1 MAKVQK
7 NKSIPIKAKPVV
19 PPKKPRRRIDWMTAT
34 IVVLCFVLYGN
45 TIPNRYSMDDE
56 FVAYNNK
63 RIEGGIKE
71 IPGIWAS
78 SYAEGKMTY
87 EYRPVV
93 KTTFAI
99 EYQIFNGNPHVS
111 HFFNILLYAVIC
123 LLLFHL
129 LKKIFRDTNP
139 LFLFV
144 TVIVFLAH
152 PIHTE
157 VVSSLKNRD
166 ELLSFLGCLITLHF
180 LIKYVDTSKIK
191 FVVFSFISFLLSYWS
206 KESALVFLAIYPLI
220 LYYYSGPQIKKL
232 MIVIV
237 TIFVV
242 VIIARYIP
250 KLYLPKPEREVFL
263 FENPL
268 FFKRGLF
275 LKLGTGMITLL
286 FYLKLFLYP
295 HPLLFYYGYDQ
306 IPVVGLGNA
315 VAIISLLIHL
325 GLFAFAI
332 WKIKEKHILSFA
344 ILYYLICLSMF
355 ANIVKPAMGIVAERY
370 AFSATLGFSMFV
382 AFMIF
387 LLFKKKTNAPLISV
401 SDRTKILAVL
411 VVLLIPYSAKTIT
424 RNTDW
429 KSQISLYRNDI
440 KYLDKSAKANALFAG
455 QLLSIMNKSLFNGQ
469 VPPDLKEKVDSII
482 KYYKRSVEIYPDY
495 YSSINNI
502 GSVYFTVMKDYNK
515 AIPYFLQSIKINPKY
530 TEAYFNLAYS
540 TQMQG
545 NITDA
550 IWYYRKSIALKPDY
564 SRALSNLAN
573 LYYDSK
579 GETDSAMAINKRIMK
594 IDSTSDLPYVNI
606 ANYYLKSK
614 DTVNAVAYMEKA
626 VKKFPLNYK
635 LCQNLA
641 KYFANKDVAKSER
654 YSDMAV
660 KARKKVM
667 DAK

>member
-1 MAKVQK
+1 M
-7 NKSIPIKAKPVV
+7 
-19 PPKKPRRRIDWMTAT
+19 
-34 IVVLCFVLYGN
+34 
-45 TIPNRYSMDDE
+45 
-56 FVAYNNK
+56 
-63 RIEGGIKE
+63 
-71 IPGIWAS
+71 
-78 SYAEGKMTY
+78 
-87 EYRPVV
+87 
-93 KTTFAI
+93 
-99 EYQIFNGNPHVS
+99 
-111 HFFNILLYAVIC
+111 
-123 LLLFHL
+123 
-129 LKKIFRDTNP
+129 
-139 LFLFV
+139 
-144 TVIVFLAH
+144 
-152 PIHTE
+152 
-157 VVSSLKNRD
+157 
-166 ELLSFLGCLITLHF
+166 
-180 LIKYVDTSKIK
+180 
-191 FVVFSFISFLLSYWS
+191 
-206 KESALVFLAIYPLI
+206 
-220 LYYYSGPQIKKL
+220 
-232 MIVIV
+232 
-237 TIFVV
+237 
-242 VIIARYIP
+242 
-250 KLYLPKPEREVFL
+250 
-263 FENPL
+263 
-268 FFKRGLF
+268 
-275 LKLGTGMITLL
+275 
-286 FYLKLFLYP
+286 
-295 HPLLFYYGYDQ
+295 
-306 IPVVGLGNA
+306 
-315 VAIISLLIHL
+315 
-325 GLFAFAI
+325 
-332 WKIKEKHILSFA
+332 
-344 ILYYLICLSMF
+344 
-355 ANIVKPAMGIVAERY
+355 
-370 AFSATLGFSMFV
+370 
-382 AFMIF
+382 
-387 LLFKKKTNAPLISV
+387 FKKKTNAPLISV

-614 DTVNAVAYMEKA
+614 DTVNAVAYMERA